1 MTRLRLAACT
11 ALLLAADAAAG
22 ERAFAPRD
30 IAEWE
35 TRTFEGETRY
45 RLDPDGGR
53 PALIATA
60 DGTASARYHEVE
72 IDLTRTPILEWS
84 WRVEALPEGDAG
96 EREKAGDD
104 YAARVY
110 VVREGLFGRLSA
122 KALNYVW
129 SRREPAGAAWPNAY
143 TGRAHMRAVASGPA
157 RTGEWTTHR
166 RDVRA
171 DWRAAF
177 EESIERIDG
186 IAIMTDADDTGSRA
200 RARYGTIRFRG
211 AVKD

>member
-1 MTRLRLAACT
+1 
-11 ALLLAADAAAG
+11 
-22 ERAFAPRD
+22 
-30 IAEWE
+30 
-35 TRTFEGETRY
+35 
-45 RLDPDGGR
+45 
-53 PALIATA
+53 
-60 DGTASARYHEVE
+60 
-72 IDLTRTPILEWS
+72 
-84 WRVEALPEGDAG
+84 
-96 EREKAGDD
+96 
-104 YAARVY
+104 
-110 VVREGLFGRLSA
+110 
-122 KALNYVW
+122 
-129 SRREPAGAAWPNAY
+129 
-143 TGRAHMRAVASGPA
+143 MRAVASGPA